1 MTRGARVHRLKLLV
15 STKENFFV
23 SPVVVVVS
31 LVVHHSSRL
40 EGNRSKSFG
49 CYLFSS
55 FFGGAIK
62 NKARKK
68 SFCMVVDEQVE
79 ERETAD
85 NVATFFVYPRSRQ
98 STLPERPSRADEAR
112 RAGGRYT
119 T

>member
-1 MTRGARVHRLKLLV
+1 
-15 STKENFFV
+15 
-23 SPVVVVVS
+23 
-31 LVVHHSSRL
+31 
-40 EGNRSKSFG
+40 
-49 CYLFSS
+49 
-55 FFGGAIK
+55 
-62 NKARKK
+62 
-68 SFCMVVDEQVE
+68 MVVDEQVE